1 MSIDFR
7 LDVEKAIAQSN
18 TEILSGSSIT
28 FASASYITGES
39 GSVIN
44 LYSPILIPVASA
56 SAMPTPYEGTGSLY
70 VKGADNKLYF
80 KNDGGDEY
88 DLTIGSTPGGEL
100 TASNIMIDGST
111 SGSINFVN
119 DGVIYIK
126 DNDAGSFV
134 ISEATNVYMNFN
146 TTNSSETI
154 AFYKNVR
161 IRDDVKLTFGNGD
174 DAHIEYDENGSD
186 ALVISGSSNLQSLNL
201 SGSAISASCE
211 TFTLV
216 STDAG
221 DLAGPTLQFIRDSAS
236 PAASDVMGK
245 IAFRGR
251 DAGGNSHLYAAIQ
264 SEIND
269 VTGGGEDGVLIFNI
283 LKNANLKSAL
293 ELKNNEA
300 VFNNNGQDID
310 FRIETDD
317 ETHFVFID
325 SNANRMSIGDSTDAP
340 AATLEITNHATAGA
354 YGVPLLQLNSN
365 DTNEYAVDIN
375 AANIDETVIHVTAD
389 ALTDS
394 FVMDVTADALTDGG
408 ILNLVSNSSDTSDR
422 TLVTVK
428 NDNTAAVG
436 TVVMHLINDAIGGS
450 GDPVL
455 LIESTADETSAIL
468 ELRNS
473 NASVSGEPILRFNRS
488 DTSAEADDMHLG
500 AIDFRGSDSVNAATT
515 YANILVE
522 ASDVTNGNESGYV
535 QHSVRIAGTSYD
547 VLSLGGYD
555 AGAGT
560 PQAQVVINDGSID
573 CDFRVESADELNM
586 LFVDAANNR
595 VSIGDSTDAP
605 AATLEITNHATAGAT
620 GVPLVQLNS
629 NDTDQIAVDINA
641 VNIDADVIDI
651 RADALTTANVIDVT
665 ADGLT
670 TGAILN
676 LVSNS
681 SDTSART
688 LVAVKN
694 DNTAAVGTVVM
705 HLINDAIG
713 GYDDPIL
720 LIESTAAETHPV
732 LELKNSNASTTAEPI
747 LMLTRADNSAEADDM
762 SLGQI
767 QFRGVDSAN
776 ANEYYCQIKAFATD
790 VTATDEGGK
799 MNFICKAGGTAGTA
813 GNMVLLSLG
822 GEDVANSTP
831 CEVIVNE
838 SGIDCDFR
846 VESDDNTHMLFVDA
860 GDDTVTIGADDALHK
875 QGFATIN
882 DFNGTTFESQ
892 LADGEYGSADILRYS
907 PGANDTLTAGQIYF
921 LHTDGT
927 WDATDADAVATGA
940 SQMLGVG
947 LGGASQTV
955 GVLTK
960 GFIKIPSTEILNL
973 PGSGACDG
981 LPVYV
986 STTAG
991 HFDFTA
997 PSATNDFV
1005 RIVGYAIDDDS
1016 SDVLVYFD
1024 PDKTHV
1030 VIA

>member
-1 MSIDFR
+1 MAKNFR
-7 LDVEKAIAQSN
+7 LDVTKAMAAS
-18 TEILSGSSIT
+18 TTSMRSGSAT
-28 FASASYITGES
+28 TYQSASFITAES
-39 GSVIN
+39 GSAVN
-44 LYSPILIPVASA
+44 LHSPILIPAATASA
-56 SAMPTPYEGTGSLY
+56 FPTPDVGTGSLY
-70 VKGADNKLYF
+70 VSSVDYKLYF
-80 KNDGGDEY
+80 QDSYGAEY

-100 TASNIMIDGST
+100 TASNLMIDGST

-126 DNDAGSFV
+126 DNDTSALR
-134 ISEATNVYMNFN
+134 IQEATNAYMTFV
-146 TTNSSETI
+146 TTNSDEKVVI
-154 AFYKNVR
+154 AK
-161 IRDDVKLTFGNGD
+161 DVQF
-174 DAHIEYDENGSD
+174 
-186 ALVISGSSNLQSLNL
+186 
-201 SGSAISASCE
+201 
-211 TFTLV
+211 V

-221 DLAGPTLQFIRDSAS
+221 AGGAPNLDFFRNSSS
-236 PAASDVMGK
+236 PAADDVMGK
-245 IAFRGR
+245 IAFTGK
-251 DAGGNSHLYAAIQ
+251 DDGGAIHEYAAIQ

-269 VTGGGEDGVLIFNI
+269 AGAGGEDGVLIFNI
-283 LKNANLKSAL
+283 LKNASTKSAL

-300 VFNNNGQDID
+300 VFNNGGQDID
-310 FRIETDD
+310 FRIESDD
-317 ETHFVFID
+317 ETHMLFID
-325 SNANRMSIGDSTDAP
+325 GNANRVSIGDSADAP
-340 AATLEITNHATAGA
+340 AATLEITNHASAGA
-354 YGVPLLQLNSN
+354 FGVPLLQLNSN

-375 AANIDETVIHVTAD
+375 AANIDETVIHITAD

-394 FVMDVTADALTDGG
+394 FVMDVSADALTDGG
-408 ILNLVSNSSDTSDR
+408 ILNLVSD
-422 TLVTVK
+422 
-428 NDNTAAVG
+428 
-436 TVVMHLINDAIGGS
+436 
-450 GDPVL
+450 
-455 LIESTADETSAIL
+455 
-468 ELRNS
+468 
-473 NASVSGEPILRFNRS
+473 
-488 DTSAEADDMHLG
+488 
-500 AIDFRGSDSVNAATT
+500 
-515 YANILVE
+515 
-522 ASDVTNGNESGYV
+522 
-535 QHSVRIAGTSYD
+535 
-547 VLSLGGYD
+547 
-555 AGAGT
+555 
-560 PQAQVVINDGSID
+560 
-573 CDFRVESADELNM
+573 
-586 LFVDAANNR
+586 
-595 VSIGDSTDAP
+595 
-605 AATLEITNHATAGAT
+605 
-620 GVPLVQLNS
+620 
-629 NDTDQIAVDINA
+629 
-641 VNIDADVIDI
+641 
-651 RADALTTANVIDVT
+651 
-665 ADGLT
+665 
-670 TGAILN
+670 
-676 LVSNS
+676 S